1 MGGGCCWLLY
11 SSDLISSV
19 PRVKSE
25 RDLIFDFVQMKIIY
39 SYSKV
44 ILKKQKLVAVI
55 LPFPL
60 HNIPFLLVIIVLFN
74 GLTLSLHV
82 NAHKKVGGSVMAKR
96 QKWGGRLPCK
106 VFVAGPGGRLVFT
119 WRPRSCY
126 SVYVCVC
133 VYVHVFIQCAY
144 VFVVS
149 VLCVSLFV

>member
-1 MGGGCCWLLY
+1 MINKDSYKRGWGGCCWLLY

-60 HNIPFLLVIIVLFN
+60 HNIPFLLVYYCVIQWFDLVLTCKRPQKSGRQCDGKKAKMRRAAALQGFCCRPWR
-74 GLTLSLHV
+74 TSCLHL
-82 NAHKKVGGSVMAKR
+82 AAKVLLQCVCM
-96 QKWGGRLPCK
+96 
-106 VFVAGPGGRLVFT
+106 
-119 WRPRSCY
+119 
-126 SVYVCVC
+126 YVCVC
-133 VYVHVFIQCAY
+133 MWMFLY
-144 VFVVS
+144 
-149 VLCVSLFV
+149 SLHMCL